1 MKKMIMIAALAAL
14 VLSTGTALAA
24 REVRVTPITGP
35 ATTIYPGLEASGA
48 NPACEFGNL
57 NPISFAITGWILG
70 MEKYKT
76 LFTADP
82 TGCSIC
88 TEGFNV
94 TSVSLSMQFGI
105 EDVPVTFDARVDF
118 EEAIWDEN
126 LACFV
131 PGATICESSVYT
143 VTIDA
148 PGLYNIALPLDAACV
163 CAEFGFTYGIG
174 FEFLTAFASA
184 PDLITDA
191 FPVGCTSYNDYG
203 SGWVDLATF
212 VFPGETSMKA
222 EIDCCNN
229 PVATEGSTWGSI
241 KSMFR

>member
-1 MKKMIMIAALAAL
+1 MKKLVMFAALAAL
-14 VLSTGTALAA
+14 ILTTGTALAA
-24 REVRVTPITGP
+24 REVQVTPITGP
-35 ATTIYPGLEASGA
+35 AATIYPGLQAAGA
-48 NPACEFGNL
+48 NPVCEVGNL
-57 NPISFAITGWILG
+57 NPIAFAITGWVLG

-94 TSVSLSMQFGI
+94 ASVGLFMQFGL
-105 EDVPVTFDARVDF
+105 EDVPATFDARVDF
-118 EEAIWDEN
+118 EEAVWDES
-126 LACFV
+126 LGCFL
-131 PGATICESSVYT
+131 PGATICQSSVYT
-143 VTIDA
+143 ITIDA
-148 PGLYNIALPLDAACV
+148 PGLYNIALPLDTACA

-191 FPVGCTSYNDYG
+191 FPIGCTSYNDYG
-203 SGWVDLATF
+203 SGWVDLF
-212 VFPGETSMKA
+212 GFGFPGETIMKA
-222 EIDCCNN
+222 EIECCNN